1 MLKIIKVITSSTML
15 ENALGI
21 DFQNT
26 FAKDLEGL
34 YKESTAS
41 VNPSAEILLLNEN
54 LAIEL
59 GMKKDK
65 IIVINP
71 GIDPIKNI
79 DQKSLDKVES
89 LLNIKSPR

>member
-1 MLKIIKVITSSTML
+1 MLKIIKVIKSSTML

-41 VNPSAEILLLNEN
+41 
-54 LAIEL
+54 
-59 GMKKDK
+59 
-65 IIVINP
+65 INP
-71 GIDPIKNI
+71 ISRNTLVK
-79 DQKSLDKVES
+79 
-89 LLNIKSPR
+89 